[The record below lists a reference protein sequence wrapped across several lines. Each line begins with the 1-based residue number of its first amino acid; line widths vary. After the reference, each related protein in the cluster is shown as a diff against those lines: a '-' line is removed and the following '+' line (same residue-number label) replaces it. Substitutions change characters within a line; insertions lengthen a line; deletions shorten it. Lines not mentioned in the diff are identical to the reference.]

1 MRRNKKKKLIAV
13 ISASLAVVLVAGI
26 ILLAVNAGGAPVKVA
41 SVSVINQGY
50 WGGNSQISEYG
61 NIVADM
67 NQTINYDDSLTIKEI
82 YVKEGDPLI
91 SYDTTLVEMEY
102 DMKKM
107 QIEGIGL
114 KIQNL
119 QAEIDQL
126 KRNGTSSSAYG
137 SSANTRAKIV
147 PAGYKS
153 GKFLSVK
160 NVAAVTEKAFPEGQV
175 YSEITENSVPYT
187 GNGTK

>member
-13 ISASLAVVLVAGI
+13 ISASMAVVLVAGI

-41 SVSVINQGY
+41 SVSVMNQGY

-82 YVKEGDPLI
+82 YVKEGDKVKAGDPLI

-119 QAEIDQL
+119 QADLNQ
-126 KRNGTSSSAYG
+126 
-137 SSANTRAKIV
+137 
-147 PAGYKS
+147 
-153 GKFLSVK
+153 
-160 NVAAVTEKAFPEGQV
+160 Q
-175 YSEITENSVPYT
+175 
-187 GNGTK
+187 